1 MSDRRRSDRPL
12 PPAPHPGENGNGDG
26 SRIGVEAEA
35 DENNHGGNQ
44 DILMAPPEK
53 EWYHGRLD
61 RIGAEERV
69 RSHRGSDGT
78 NLGSYLVR
86 ESDRKPGSYVLTY
99 IGKTGINHFRITAVC
114 GDFYIGGR
122 QFDSLQDLIGY
133 YTHKSDLLKHERLR
147 QPVAPPEPVNDRKR
161 AIAILP
167 YTKMP
172 DTDELTFQKGDIF
185 FIHNDLGD
193 GWLWVTAHR
202 TGEQGLVFKDLM
214 TDLDTNIDPNAVFPW
229 FHRTLSKDDAVKML
243 VRAGPG
249 SYLVR
254 PSDNSPGDYSLFFHI
269 NNQIQRFRVEKKGV
283 RYVMGGR
290 NFDCLDAV
298 INRYK
303 SEQIVEGHTLGHPVK
318 RVS

>member
-1 MSDRRRSDRPL
+1 M
-12 PPAPHPGENGNGDG
+12 
-26 SRIGVEAEA
+26 
-35 DENNHGGNQ
+35 
-44 DILMAPPEK
+44 
-53 EWYHGRLD
+53 
-61 RIGAEERV
+61 GAEERL
-69 RSHRGSDGT
+69 RTYRGPDGT
-78 NLGSYLVR
+78 NVGTYLVR
-86 ESDRKPGSYVLTY
+86 ESDRKPGSYVLSY
-99 IGKTGINHFRITAVC
+99 LGKTGINHFRVTAVC

-133 YTHKSDLLKHERLR
+133 YTHKSDLLKLERLR

-185 FIHNDLGD
+185 FVHNDLGD

-243 VRAGPG
+243 VRGE
-249 SYLVR
+249 Y
-254 PSDNSPGDYSLFFHI
+254 
-269 NNQIQRFRVEKKGV
+269 
-283 RYVMGGR
+283 
-290 NFDCLDAV
+290 
-298 INRYK
+298 
-303 SEQIVEGHTLGHPVK
+303 
-318 RVS
+318 

>member
-1 MSDRRRSDRPL
+1 MFISL
-12 PPAPHPGENGNGDG
+12 
-26 SRIGVEAEA
+26 
-35 DENNHGGNQ
+35 
-44 DILMAPPEK
+44 
-53 EWYHGRLD
+53 
-61 RIGAEERV
+61 
-69 RSHRGSDGT
+69 
-78 NLGSYLVR
+78 
-86 ESDRKPGSYVLTY
+86 

-172 DTDELTFQKGDIF
+172 DTDELTFQKGMINSILWYLVMNSRRSKLFFISFINFFPGDIF

-243 VRAGPG
+243 VRGE
-249 SYLVR
+249 Y
-254 PSDNSPGDYSLFFHI
+254 
-269 NNQIQRFRVEKKGV
+269 
-283 RYVMGGR
+283 
-290 NFDCLDAV
+290 
-298 INRYK
+298 
-303 SEQIVEGHTLGHPVK
+303 
-318 RVS
+318 